1 MYQLDPFENM
11 NDQIKE
17 VILNSLT
24 KLSGVFNLI
33 TNCGIYKLL
42 MNNRKYIYIPY
53 TRSTKSI
60 FGAAL
65 TVIIHASTT
74 IYTEKNDLLA
84 LTVYFFLY
92 RKKLFCNI

>member
-1 MYQLDPFENM
+1 M
-11 NDQIKE
+11 NDRITE

-24 KLSGVFNLI
+24 KLSGVLNLI
-33 TNCGIYKLL
+33 TNGIYKLL
-42 MNNRKYIYIPY
+42 MNNRKYIYISY
-53 TRSTKSI
+53 TRSTQSI

-65 TVIIHASTT
+65 TEIIHASPT

-92 RKKLFCNI
+92 RKNLFCNI